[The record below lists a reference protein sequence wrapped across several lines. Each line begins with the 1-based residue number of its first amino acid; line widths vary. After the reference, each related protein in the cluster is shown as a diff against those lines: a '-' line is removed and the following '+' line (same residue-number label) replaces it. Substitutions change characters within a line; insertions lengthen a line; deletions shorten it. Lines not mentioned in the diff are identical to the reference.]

1 MSNILLYTQTILW
14 TCCLCLLAQSC
25 SESEVKKLD
34 ELKTTVDI
42 PGVERGE
49 DVEILYSDS
58 AIVRVRIKAPVML
71 NHRSKDNPKR
81 EFPNGIDV
89 DVYNDHKEQ
98 TSKLVAKEA
107 EQISAKKIIY
117 LRDSVV
123 LWNTKNEKLETDELI
138 WDENGERIYSDKAV
152 RITTPSQIINGK
164 GFKSNLDFTLW
175 EIDSVSGIIN
185 SSNLTEGPI

>member
-1 MSNILLYTQTILW
+1 MSNIIFYTKTLLEAF
-14 TCCLCLLAQSC
+14 CLALIVQSC
-25 SESEVKKLD
+25 NGDDVKKLD
-34 ELKTTVDI
+34 TLNSTVDV

-71 NHRSKDNPKR
+71 NHRSKEDPKR

-89 DVYNDHKEQ
+89 DVYNDSKQQ

-107 EQISAKKIIY
+107 EQFSAKKIIY

-123 LWNTKNEKLETDELI
+123 LWNTKNEKLETNELI
-138 WDENGERIYSDKAV
+138 WNENEERIYSEQAV
-152 RITTPSQIINGK
+152 RITTPSQIINGT

-185 SSNLTEGPI
+185 TSNLTEGPI